1 MKEQKKAQAQKPVK
15 VAKQKPQ
22 MARVNFSVMYSG
34 KDVGL

>member
-1 MKEQKKAQAQKPVK
+1 MKAVKKVEVKKVAK

-34 KDVGL
+34 KGSDI